1 MVDAGLLVST
11 MALRNPHHVL
21 VLAGTLAALAAC
33 ASQPPP
39 EPEIASAAG
48 EFGYAARY
56 PGQLGATRGELLA
69 LENKTGRVIAKFPNY
84 PSELKDPDWSRVLEV
99 VERADQAGRSAAY
112 VARTR
117 HVRNVAEF
125 FDQEREP
132 IQRRVG
138 GAAQY
143 AAAQKGCKDAPVYA
157 AAVRALDKSVQKRIE
172 ERLREHSEAHLYIQ
186 ENRDALGQKNTEALK
201 TQADEISYTSYVV
214 HIAMVELKVRL
225 RERLEQAEEVK
236 ATLERKVADA
246 LAARA
251 DTNRSEAD
259 KQAADANVEV
269 GQRASG
275 SLQSEIKQAEHV
287 LAGLDERIDKLQRN
301 YQSAF
306 AALKESIAT
315 RTQL

>member
-117 HVRNVAEF
+117 HVRIR
-125 FDQEREP
+125 Q
-132 IQRRVG
+132 
-138 GAAQY
+138 
-143 AAAQKGCKDAPVYA
+143 
-157 AAVRALDKSVQKRIE
+157 
-172 ERLREHSEAHLYIQ
+172 
-186 ENRDALGQKNTEALK
+186 T
-201 TQADEISYTSYVV
+201 
-214 HIAMVELKVRL
+214 
-225 RERLEQAEEVK
+225 
-236 ATLERKVADA
+236 
-246 LAARA
+246 A
-251 DTNRSEAD
+251 DTGKPVD
-259 KQAADANVEV
+259 FI
-269 GQRASG
+269 G
-275 SLQSEIKQAEHV
+275 SLVAVTDIIVIHI
-287 LAGLDERIDKLQRN
+287 GIDDVSPHGHRCPG
-301 YQSAF
+301 
-306 AALKESIAT
+306 
-315 RTQL
+315 